1 MSGMRKTCGS
11 CFEDLPDGTKRKWCS
26 DACRQRAYRRRRFNA
41 AWKTGDRQMDELTLV
56 NVMASDV
63 LAPDRIE
70 SYTPKTRYF
79 MRQVLKRALKAI
91 AEYGV
96 GVEG

>member
-1 MSGMRKTCGS
+1 
-11 CFEDLPDGTKRKWCS
+11 
-26 DACRQRAYRRRRFNA
+26 
-41 AWKTGDRQMDELTLV
+41 MDELTLV

-70 SYTPKTRYF
+70 SYTPETRYF

-96 GVEG
+96 VSRDEPDPEIDPQP